1 MMSIEGNTYKQGS
14 MIADR
19 YIVAELIGQGSLS
32 DVYRCIDVSTQKMVC
47 LKMSNI
53 IEGGKRISNE
63 YKILSLCDIA
73 GVPKV
78 YDLFE
83 YEGNM
88 VFSMEYI
95 EGNTL
100 KCLLDEKRIC
110 FDIALRVIGGVTE
123 IITKLHKNDPC
134 ILYLDVK
141 PENII
146 VNKDEVYLIDYGAAV
161 ILNEAEEYVR
171 ENEVIYGTRGFAAP
185 EQYEKDIGPVIGK
198 RTDIYG
204 IGALLEKMLSYY
216 KNDKSM
222 AGRKHI
228 LRECERITQNCTR
241 RVYSRRYADAGEV
254 KSEIINLL
262 NY

>member
-1 MMSIEGNTYKQGS
+1 MLFADLKYK
-14 MIADR
+14 
-19 YIVAELIGQGSLS
+19 SLS
-32 DVYRCIDVSTQKMVC
+32 SDAKLTYALLYDR
-47 LKMSNI
+47 
-53 IEGGKRISNE
+53 
-63 YKILSLCDIA
+63 LSL
-73 GVPKV
+73 
-78 YDLFE
+78 
-83 YEGNM
+83 
-88 VFSMEYI
+88 S
-95 EGNTL
+95 
-100 KCLLDEKRIC
+100 
-110 FDIALRVIGGVTE
+110 
-123 IITKLHKNDPC
+123 KLNAW
-134 ILYLDVK
+134 IN
-141 PENII
+141 E
-146 VNKDEVYLIDYGAAV
+146 KDEVYLIDYGAAV

-222 AGRKHI
+222 TGRKHI
-228 LRECERITQNCTR
+228 LRECERITKNCTR